1 MTGVE
6 SQPRLED
13 VLAEIVKRISPA
25 VADLMAKK
33 DSGEIR
39 LRFGVGDFKQAVRTE
54 VVLS

>member
-6 SQPRLED
+6 SQPLLED